1 MNAEQLELA
10 ARLIRLGVPAPVAL
24 AAALD
29 PQAAQRGAVDGVQA
43 FAQGLNFVVDAPGR
57 ALKTAKKVKRNPSAY
72 SRRFGKEYKRL
83 KAKHPRTLHK
93 TLMKRAHAAA
103 RKAGGKKR

>member
-1 MNAEQLELA
+1 MDADRLELA
-10 ARLIRLGVPAPVAL
+10 AKLIRLGVPAPIAL

-29 PQAAQRGAVDGVQA
+29 PDEAARGATDGVDA
-43 FAQGLNFVVDAPGR
+43 FAQGLNFTLNAPGR
-57 ALKTAKKVKRNPSAY
+57 ALKVARKVKRKPSAY
-72 SRRFGKEYKRL
+72 AKRFGKEYKRL

-103 RKAGGKKR
+103 RKGGKK